1 LVGRV
6 AARIQHYRKSVE
18 KRFMIALERLLDEL
32 EEARQLAGEVKQ
44 PSAQISATTGKG

>member
-1 LVGRV
+1 
-6 AARIQHYRKSVE
+6 
-18 KRFMIALERLLDEL
+18 MIALERLLDEL